1 MAPSKD
7 TAGPSQEA
15 LLRLEKSTEDSD
27 RQLVAAAQILKL
39 DLSDTASP
47 LPSPDAF
54 ELITRPAPKEE
65 WVLRWLLKRLK
76 TATYRVHPRSYILLQ
91 KLLQR
96 ISRRAIA
103 STFVEYKFAQLLKDI
118 VDDLNNAVFKSLSD
132 GITRSPSD
140 SETSETVQGSPV
152 RSKKRKRGNDNA
164 GADDDIVMHDAGSGD
179 SQSEHAVLAYSRF
192 SDALYVLMNL
202 VNDQS
207 DRGNVSQFHLQQSL
221 RLEPAVLAG
230 ILGKLIRLSGG
241 LAVEYVQEKQSDQL
255 LHLLKMTTAYFSLWD
270 FKKAGINSADKSSIN
285 TAFSE
290 SCFLEALRLYR
301 IVLSSGVDS
310 EDARFIT
317 RSIEKLIAL
326 HVVLPA
332 RSLFM
337 DRGGSGIDYSKDEDP
352 DWSAV
357 QPVTATFKPLFEDRS
372 PIDIKC
378 NDASSVD
385 QNSCIFPATWKPA
398 ELIPTFYDI
407 VARSVP
413 RDSFRRQNTEASW
426 LETVFVALAELAYSS
441 TQKLGGDSLGF
452 IPLLEQLF
460 IVVRARKISLS
471 LHTFLTHASYTGL
484 LKGKE
489 YPQHIRW
496 SLTALLIELGADIFL
511 PNSGFKDSSRLL
523 DALFQSLHHVRSDM
537 SNQETYQ
544 LVKKKVVIPLLRAFA
559 AARDL
564 PTFARFWYEQLREIE
579 VARDNQDMVTEKSI
593 YSVWEDDDVL
603 VVYQEALKS
612 TTSNV
617 FLKSQIETAI
627 STVTKSG
634 HISKSPESYAY
645 FVILEAGSRI
655 WGHNGL
661 PGLRIDLVT
670 GLMEALYKTLS
681 KRKGDRH
688 WLWRLWR
695 VARNLMSISLK
706 STLNTPNELADK
718 FKREVLVVTNFSTG
732 PTKLRSGW
740 NGHQESFE
748 ACRFLMTLSK
758 DLYPATSAER
768 REILHVIINCLT
780 GSFDSIIEAKLEGW
794 NGRYQDI
801 DGLAQQATAV
811 IECLLEHPDLLS
823 ELVFE
828 DLKIF
833 VKFLWDLT
841 SSSSKDWK
849 QNKIPEI
856 TECVSFK
863 QLWRVFVSYDYLTD
877 NPPLAS
883 AVARALCESF
893 METIEDGQKQSAI
906 FRYLPG
912 IVQDLPGIPVRHSE
926 VPKYK
931 DVVEAL
937 MTKVDYPAEF
947 VPFIVSL
954 INGWCHESRQVG
966 PDILEWITSDIPL
979 QDSSV
984 DMRTIE
990 SFRSLICTVF
1000 DCELKACKSPAEM
1013 SKFMKR
1019 FYKLTTSRVEPST
1032 KQLELSVKN
1041 KRQPSTLTPI
1051 FVGTSMR
1058 LLWERQAVESKV
1070 LSDIARQRD
1079 KIFGVLL
1086 ARLDHCT
1093 KTLRQKSQTEVAVL
1107 LATTFQMLEDFDD
1120 LASQQNAELDKSSE
1134 LGENY
1139 PDLKVGIQSIA
1150 QRQKI
1155 ARAARSKGFGFNDST
1170 LLQGIGLC
1178 RMQACEQTY
1187 LAREFTTKL
1196 KDMNNAD
1203 RIKAIDEL
1211 KTTGF
1216 NGSEGASRLLLSGLA
1231 VSVLDEIVEKDSA
1244 EAREVSSLCTAVT
1257 NVLQHSIN
1265 EIERFSLAAECV
1277 DIILR
1282 LHPRGVIQYNI
1293 DSCLTAVTTTMSK
1306 IDSTRETNDISPK
1319 SISTIY
1325 TRLCRILGTI
1335 VGLYRQQL
1343 GGRFHLLIPAL
1354 QSLLKAL
1361 FAPNQ
1366 KRTQGSRLALGTS
1379 HTVQFTRLLTSLCD
1393 PTVSAVSRPS
1403 RPTGN
1408 SSHSLIDQTKRAKVI
1423 AGQHLRML
1431 IESYAQYM
1439 LEAPL
1444 QPDIKTALAPG
1455 LYAILDAMPAESKRG
1470 LNAGMDIS
1478 SRAIFKTLHE
1488 EYARFGK
1495 WNSKG

>member
-1 MAPSKD
+1 MLHVAAVAMAPSKE
-7 TAGPSQEA
+7 TAAGPSQEA
-15 LLRLEKSTEDSD
+15 LLKLEKSTEDTD
-27 RQLVAAAQILKL
+27 RQLAAAAQILKL
-39 DLSDTASP
+39 DLSDTGSP
-47 LPSPDAF
+47 LPSPNTL

-76 TATYRVHPRSYILLQ
+76 ATTYRIHSQSYILLQ

-132 GITRSPSD
+132 GIARTSSD

-164 GADDDIVMHDAGSGD
+164 GADNDIVMCDAGSG
-179 SQSEHAVLAYSRF
+179 EERAIHAYSRF
-192 SDALYVLMNL
+192 SAAFYILMNL

-207 DRGNVSQFHLQQSL
+207 DRDNVSQFHLQQSL
-221 RLEPAVLAG
+221 RLDPAVAAE
-230 ILGKLIRLSGG
+230 ILGKLTRLSAG
-241 LAVEYVQEKQSDQL
+241 LIVEYAKEKKSDQL
-255 LHLLKMTTAYFSLWD
+255 RHLLKTTAAYFSLWD
-270 FKKAGINSADKSSIN
+270 LKKAGINGIDKSSIN

-301 IVLSSGVDS
+301 IVLSSGVESD
-310 EDARFIT
+310 DVRFIT

-337 DRGGSGIDYSKDEDP
+337 ERGGSGIDYSKAEDP

-357 QPVTATFKPLFEDRS
+357 QPVTAIFKPLFEDRS

-378 NDASSVD
+378 CSPDTCSID

-426 LETVFVALAELAYSS
+426 LETVFVALAELAYSGIQHLS
-441 TQKLGGDSLGF
+441 KNIVGF

-489 YPQHIRW
+489 DPQFVRW
-496 SLTALLIELGADIFL
+496 SLATLLIELGADIFL

-523 DALFQSLHHVRSDM
+523 DALFQSLQHIRSDM
-537 SNQETYQ
+537 SNQKTYQ
-544 LVKKKVVIPLLRAFA
+544 LVKEKVVIPLLRAFA
-559 AARDL
+559 GARDL
-564 PTFARFWYEQLREIE
+564 PTFAGFWYEQLREIE
-579 VARDNQDMVTEKSI
+579 VARNDST

-603 VVYQEALKS
+603 AVYQEALKS
-612 TTSNV
+612 TISDV

-645 FVILEAGSRI
+645 FVILEAGTRI

-670 GLMEALYKTLS
+670 SLMEAVHQTLS

-695 VARNLMSISLK
+695 VARNLMPITLK

-718 FKREVLVVTNFSTG
+718 FKREALVVANFSTG

-748 ACRFLMTLSK
+748 ACRFLLSLSK
-758 DLYPATSAER
+758 ELYHSTSPER

-780 GSFDSIIEAKLEGW
+780 GSFNSIIEAKLEGW

-801 DGLAQQATAV
+801 NGLAQQATAV

-823 ELVFE
+823 ELAFE
-828 DLKIF
+828 DMKCF
-833 VKFLWDLT
+833 VKFFWDLT
-841 SSSSKDWK
+841 SSSSQDWK
-849 QNKIPEI
+849 SQIPEI
-856 TECVSFK
+856 TEYTPS
-863 QLWRVFVSYDYLTD
+863 
-877 NPPLAS
+877 LAS
-883 AVARALCESF
+883 GVARSLCDLF
-893 METIEDGQKQSAI
+893 MEMVESEQTQAAI
-906 FRYLPG
+906 VRYLPG
-912 IVQDLPGIPVRHSE
+912 IVQDLPGIPVCHAE
-926 VPKYK
+926 VPKFK
-931 DVVEAL
+931 DTVEAL
-937 MTKVDYPAEF
+937 LTKVNCPAD
-947 VPFIVSL
+947 FIPYMVSL
-954 INGWCHESRQVG
+954 INGWCQESGQVG
-966 PDILEWITSDIPL
+966 PEIREWITSDISL
-979 QDSSV
+979 QDSPM

-990 SFRSLICTVF
+990 SFRSLIRIVF
-1000 DCELKACKSPAEM
+1000 ECEYKACKSPAEIG
-1013 SKFMKR
+1013 KFLKR
-1019 FYKLTTSRVEPST
+1019 FHKLTTSRVESCT

-1041 KRQPSTLTPI
+1041 KDQPSTLTPV
-1051 FVGTSMR
+1051 FVETSLR
-1058 LLWERQAVESKV
+1058 LLWEKREAVPKLLDEIALQREKV
-1070 LSDIARQRD
+1070 FS
-1079 KIFGVLL
+1079 LL
-1086 ARLDHCT
+1086 VTRLDNCT
-1093 KTLRQKSQTEVAVL
+1093 KKLLWKSHPEAVVL
-1107 LATTFQMLEDFDD
+1107 LATTHQMLEDFDD
-1120 LASQQNAELDKSSE
+1120 LAVQQNAQLDKPSME
-1134 LGENY
+1134 LEENH
-1139 PDLKVGIQSIA
+1139 PDLNIGIKNIA
-1150 QRQKI
+1150 QRRKI
-1155 ARAARSKGFGFNDST
+1155 TQAATGNGLGFNEST

-1196 KDMNNAD
+1196 KHMNNAD

-1211 KTTGF
+1211 KTAGF
-1216 NGSEGASRLLLSGLA
+1216 EGSERASRLLLCGLA
-1231 VSVLDEIVEKDSA
+1231 VSVLDEIAEKDSD
-1244 EAREVSSLCTAVT
+1244 EARKVSSLCTAVT
-1257 NVLQHSIN
+1257 NVLQHSID
-1265 EIERFSLAAECV
+1265 EIEQFSLAAESI

-1282 LHPRGVIQYNI
+1282 LHPRGVTQYNI
-1293 DSCLTAVTTTMSK
+1293 DSCLTAVTTTMSN
-1306 IDSTRETNDISPK
+1306 IHSMRTINHISAK

-1335 VGLYRQQL
+1335 VALYRQQL

-1361 FAPNQ
+1361 FPNQ
-1366 KRTQGSRLALGTS
+1366 KRNQKDGPALGIS

-1403 RPTGN
+1403 RPTSN
-1408 SSHSLIDQTKRAKVI
+1408 SSNSLTDQTKKAKMI
-1423 AGQHLRML
+1423 AGQHLRIL
-1431 IESYAQYM
+1431 IESYAQNM

-1455 LYAILDAMPAESKRG
+1455 LYAILDAMPTESKRG

-1488 EYARFGK
+1488 EYVRFGK

>member
-1 MAPSKD
+1 
-7 TAGPSQEA
+7 
-15 LLRLEKSTEDSD
+15 
-27 RQLVAAAQILKL
+27 
-39 DLSDTASP
+39 
-47 LPSPDAF
+47 
-54 ELITRPAPKEE
+54 
-65 WVLRWLLKRLK
+65 
-76 TATYRVHPRSYILLQ
+76 
-91 KLLQR
+91 
-96 ISRRAIA
+96 
-103 STFVEYKFAQLLKDI
+103 
-118 VDDLNNAVFKSLSD
+118 
-132 GITRSPSD
+132 
-140 SETSETVQGSPV
+140 
-152 RSKKRKRGNDNA
+152 
-164 GADDDIVMHDAGSGD
+164 
-179 SQSEHAVLAYSRF
+179 
-192 SDALYVLMNL
+192 
-202 VNDQS
+202 
-207 DRGNVSQFHLQQSL
+207 
-221 RLEPAVLAG
+221 
-230 ILGKLIRLSGG
+230 
-241 LAVEYVQEKQSDQL
+241 
-255 LHLLKMTTAYFSLWD
+255 
-270 FKKAGINSADKSSIN
+270 
-285 TAFSE
+285 
-290 SCFLEALRLYR
+290 LEALRLYR
-301 IVLSSGVDS
+301 IVLSSGVESD
-310 EDARFIT
+310 DARFIT

-337 DRGGSGIDYSKDEDP
+337 ERDGSGIDYSKDEDP

-357 QPVTATFKPLFEDRS
+357 QPVTATFKPLFEDHS
-372 PIDIKC
+372 PVNINC
-378 NDASSVD
+378 NGTDPGSVD

-441 TQKLGGDSLGF
+441 TQLSDKTVEF

-489 YPQHIRW
+489 DPQHVRW
-496 SLTALLIELGADIFL
+496 SLTTLLVELGADIFL
-511 PNSGFKDSSRLL
+511 PNSGFKDSTRLL
-523 DALFQSLHHVRSDM
+523 NALFQSLHHVRSDM

-544 LVKKKVVIPLLRAFA
+544 LVKKKAVIPLLRAFA
-559 AARDL
+559 GARDL
-564 PTFARFWYEQLREIE
+564 PTFAGLWYEQLREIE
-579 VARDNQDMVTEKSI
+579 VSRRSRDKVTEKST

-603 VVYQEALKS
+603 LVYQEALKS
-612 TTSNV
+612 TLSDV

-645 FVILEAGSRI
+645 FVILEAGSHI

-670 GLMEALYKTLS
+670 SFMEALHKSLS

-688 WLWRLWR
+688 WIWRLWR
-695 VARNLMSISLK
+695 MARNLMPISLK

-718 FKREVLVVTNFSTG
+718 FKREALVVANFSTG

-748 ACRFLMTLSK
+748 ACRFLLSLSK
-758 DLYPATSAER
+758 ELHHETSAER
-768 REILHVIINCLT
+768 RDILHVIINCLT
-780 GSFDSIIEAKLEGW
+780 GSFNSIIETKLEGW

-823 ELVFE
+823 ELSFE
-828 DLKIF
+828 DLKCF

-849 QNKIPEI
+849 QNRIPEI

-863 QLWRVFVSYDYLTD
+863 QLWRVFLSHEYLTD
-877 NPPLAS
+877 NPSLAS
-883 AVARALCESF
+883 GTARALCELF
-893 METIEDGQKQSAI
+893 MEIIENDQTQPAML
-906 FRYLPG
+906 RYLPG
-912 IVQDLPGIPVRHSE
+912 IVQDLPGIPVRHGE
-926 VPKYK
+926 VPKFK
-931 DVVEAL
+931 DTVEAL
-937 MTKVDYPAEF
+937 MTKVDCPAEF
-947 VPFIVSL
+947 VPFMVSL
-954 INGWCHESRQVG
+954 INGWCQESGQVG
-966 PDILEWITSDIPL
+966 PEILEWITSDIPL
-979 QDSSV
+979 QGSSM

-990 SFRSLICTVF
+990 SFRSLIRTVF
-1000 DCELKACKSPAEM
+1000 ECEYKACKSPAETG
-1013 SKFMKR
+1013 KILKR
-1019 FYKLTTSRVEPST
+1019 FYKLTIARVESCT
-1032 KQLELSVKN
+1032 TQLGLSVKN
-1041 KRQPSTLTPI
+1041 KDQPSTLTPI
-1051 FVGTSMR
+1051 FVGTSLR
-1058 LLWERQAVESKV
+1058 LLSERQGVESKV
-1070 LSDIARQRD
+1070 LNDIARQRE
-1079 KIFGVLL
+1079 KIFGLL
-1086 ARLDHCT
+1086 LTRFDNCT
-1093 KTLRQKSQTEVAVL
+1093 KTLRRKTHTEAAVL
-1107 LATTFQMLEDFDD
+1107 LVTTHQMLEDFDD
-1120 LASQQNAELDKSSE
+1120 LAVQQNAELDKSSE
-1134 LGENY
+1134 LGENGS
-1139 PDLKVGIQSIA
+1139 DLNVGIQIIA
-1150 QRQKI
+1150 QRRKI
-1155 ARAARSKGFGFNDST
+1155 ARAATSDGFGFDEST

-1187 LAREFTTKL
+1187 LAREFTKKL
-1196 KDMNNAD
+1196 KSMNNAD
-1203 RIKAIDEL
+1203 RIKAIHEL
-1211 KTTGF
+1211 KIAGF
-1216 NGSEGASRLLLSGLA
+1216 EGSEGASRLLLGGLA
-1231 VSVLDEIVEKDSA
+1231 VSVLDEIAEKDST

-1257 NVLQHSIN
+1257 NVLQHGID
-1265 EIERFSLAAECV
+1265 EIEQFSLAAECV

-1282 LHPRGVIQYNI
+1282 LHPRGVTQYNI

-1306 IDSTRETNDISPK
+1306 IHSTRETNQIPTK

-1343 GGRFHLLIPAL
+1343 GGRFHLLVPAL

-1361 FAPNQ
+1361 FASNRKRSQ
-1366 KRTQGSRLALGTS
+1366 KGGLALGIS

-1403 RPTGN
+1403 RPNGN
-1408 SSHSLIDQTKRAKVI
+1408 SNNSLIDQTKKAKVI
-1423 AGQHLRML
+1423 AGQHLRLL
-1431 IESYAQYM
+1431 IESYAQNM

-1455 LYAILDAMPAESKRG
+1455 LYAILDAMPVESKRG

-1488 EYARFGK
+1488 EYVRFGK